1 MKLGRGKREAG
12 TGHSYQVPSRDT
24 ALLFQLPPP
33 LPLYEA
39 SVSSS
44 EKWDSNSGLGFL
56 PHRLVC

>member
-1 MKLGRGKREAG
+1 MGSCGEKREAG
-12 TGHSYQVPSRDT
+12 TGHSYPVPSGDT
-24 ALLFQLPPP
+24 ALLFQLPLP

-44 EKWDSNSGLGFL
+44 EKWDSNPGLGFL